1 MKESLQTEIKHHS
14 CFAHVLQLVIKDGF
28 KASNTTARILK
39 KCSKIVKFVKKSTL
53 ATEILENENKLQ
65 IANQTRWN
73 SQLKMVRS
81 ILTIPVEKL
90 NMLNTSMLT
99 LYERNV
105 LNEVL
110 DILSPFE
117 EATDL
122 AQLDNHVNAGF
133 LITCII
139 GLKFKLDN
147 LRLNVKFDKKLVD
160 ELKQSLT
167 RRMEQYE
174 NDSTFILASILDPR
188 FKLEWCRTEAEKFE
202 KTEILHRSLYY
213 LSPRIELP
221 EQQCKDPPK
230 RRKLFDF
237 MEPIVAKLND
247 SEFEKYIKQLAL
259 PDDTDPLKFWKTEQ
273 NNFPNLSRLA
283 IDVLSVPASSAA
295 VERVFIIAGQLY
307 RPERCRLT
315 TKHFEQLMFIRAN
328 YESIKSKH

>member
-1 MKESLQTEIKHHS
+1 MNYVNSLDTAIETESDLDLDTCLSGEDSDEDSEDENLTKVNVRDILKESLQTEIKHHS

-65 IANQTRWN
+65 FANQTRWN

-81 ILTIPVEKL
+81 ILTIPVKKL

-105 LNEVL
+105 LNELL

-133 LITCII
+133 IIPCII

-188 FKLEWCRTEAEKFE
+188 FKLEWCLTEAEKFE
-202 KTEILHRSLYY
+202 KT
-213 LSPRIELP
+213 
-221 EQQCKDPPK
+221 
-230 RRKLFDF
+230 
-237 MEPIVAKLND
+237 
-247 SEFEKYIKQLAL
+247 
-259 PDDTDPLKFWKTEQ
+259 
-273 NNFPNLSRLA
+273 
-283 IDVLSVPASSAA
+283 
-295 VERVFIIAGQLY
+295 
-307 RPERCRLT
+307 
-315 TKHFEQLMFIRAN
+315 
-328 YESIKSKH
+328 